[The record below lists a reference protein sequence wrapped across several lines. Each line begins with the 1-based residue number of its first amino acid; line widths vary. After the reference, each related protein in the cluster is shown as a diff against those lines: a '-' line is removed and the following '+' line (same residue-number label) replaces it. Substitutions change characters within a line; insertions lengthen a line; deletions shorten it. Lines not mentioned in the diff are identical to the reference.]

1 MAFLDRFTSE
11 SVRRRLRLALMEQRG
26 KSTSVNSTMSSRGGR
41 VSSKAMESPKRM
53 VSVSAVQSTP
63 QSVVKKQSSRV
74 SRSLT
79 PNAPKKGRDG
89 ENVGVSARVVNRGGL
104 KQDSLRRCSN
114 VEDCNGVKSELQKKL
129 CFTEDLIKDLQSQLV
144 ALKEELQKSQSL
156 NLELQSKNDLL
167 IRDLAAAEAKC
178 ANASNNDQSVGEY
191 NQKLENGKLQAQP
204 SNSCRNV
211 KDLESKAA
219 PPPPPLPRA
228 PPPPPPPLP
237 VKSLPRPVASQKS
250 PDLVRLFHSLRK
262 KEGKRGPPLLGKP
275 AAINAHNSIVGEIQN
290 RSAHLLAIKADIE
303 TKGEFINGLIDKVL
317 VAAYTDIEDVL
328 KFVDWLDFQLSS
340 LADERAVLK
349 HFKWPE
355 KKADAMREAAIEY
368 RALKLLEN
376 EISLYKDDTNSPCE
390 AALKKMASLL
400 DKSERGI
407 QRLIGL
413 RNTVMHSY
421 QDLKLPTN
429 WMLDSGITS
438 KIKQASMNLA
448 KMYMKRVKTEL
459 NSIRSSDKESNRES
473 LLLQGVH
480 FVYRTHQFAGG
491 LDSETLCAFEEIKQ
505 WVPRQVVGGSHSQQ
519 GWIVGI
525 PSS

>member
-1 MAFLDRFTSE
+1 
-11 SVRRRLRLALMEQRG
+11 MEQKG
-26 KSTSVNSTMSSRGGR
+26 KSTAVKNSTTMSSRGGR
-41 VSSKAMESPKRM
+41 VSLKAMESPKRV
-53 VSVSAVQSTP
+53 VSVSVVESTP
-63 QSVVKKQSSRV
+63 QSGVKKQSSRV

-89 ENVGVSARVVNRGGL
+89 ENVGVSARTVNRGGL
-104 KQDSLRRCSN
+104 KQVSHRRSLSVAGSCVN
-114 VEDCNGVKSELQKKL
+114 VEDCNGVKSGLQEKL
-129 CFTEDLIKDLQSQLV
+129 YFAEDLIKDLQSQLV
-144 ALKEELQKSQSL
+144 ELKEELRKSQSL
-156 NLELQSKNDLL
+156 NLELQSQNDLL
-167 IRDLAAAEAKC
+167 VRDLAAAEAKF
-178 ANASNNDQSVGEY
+178 ASASNNDKRKSVSEESQRRTED
-191 NQKLENGKLQAQP
+191 NQKLENGKLETQP
-204 SNSCRNV
+204 SSSCRNV
-211 KDLESKAA
+211 RDLDCKA
-219 PPPPPLPRA
+219 PPPRAA

-237 VKSLPRPVASQKS
+237 VQSMPRAAATQKS

-262 KEGKRGPPLLGKP
+262 KEGKRDPPLLGKP

-317 VAAYTDIEDVL
+317 VAAHTDIEDIL
-328 KFVDWLDFQLSS
+328 KFVDWLDSQLSS

-376 EISLYKDDTNSPCE
+376 EISFYKDDTNSPCE

-407 QRLIGL
+407 QRLITL
-413 RNTVMHSY
+413 RSTVMHSY

-429 WMLDSGITS
+429 WMLDSGIMS

-459 NSIRSSDKESNRES
+459 DSVRSSDKESNHES
-473 LLLQGVH
+473 LLLQGIH
-480 FVYRTHQFAGG
+480 FAYRTHQFAGG

-505 WVPRQVVGGSHSQQ
+505 WVPRQMLGRSHAQ
-519 GWIVGI
+519 GLIVGI
-525 PSS
+525 QSS

>member
-1 MAFLDRFTSE
+1 
-11 SVRRRLRLALMEQRG
+11 MEQRG
-26 KSTSVNSTMSSRGGR
+26 KSTAAGTSLLNSAMPSRGGR
-41 VSSKAMESPKRM
+41 VSLRAMESPSPSPKPL
-53 VSVSAVQSTP
+53 VSASAVQSTP

-74 SRSLT
+74 SRSLAL
-79 PNAPKKGRDG
+79 NAPKKGRDG
-89 ENVGVSARVVNRGGL
+89 ENVAVSARTVNRGGL
-104 KQDSLRRCSN
+104 KQVSQRRSSGTGSCSK
-114 VEDCNGVKSELQKKL
+114 VGDCTEAKSELQEKL
-129 CFTEDLIKDLQSQLV
+129 CFAEDLIKDLRSQLLI
-144 ALKEELQKSQSL
+144 LKEELQKSQSL
-156 NLELQSKNDLL
+156 NLELQSQNDLL
-167 IRDLAAAEAKC
+167 VRDLAAAETKL
-178 ANASNNDQSVGEY
+178 ANASNNDQAK
-191 NQKLENGKLQAQP
+191 NTQKLENGKLQAQP
-204 SNSCRNV
+204 SSSCQNV
-211 KDLESKAA
+211 RDLGCKA
-219 PPPPPLPRA
+219 PPTRAA

-237 VKSLPRPVASQKS
+237 LQSLPRAVTTQKS
-250 PDLVRLFHSLRK
+250 PDLIRLFHSLRK
-262 KEGKRGPPLLGKP
+262 KEGKRDPPLLGKP
-275 AAINAHNSIVGEIQN
+275 AVINAHNSIVGEIQN
-290 RSAHLLAIKADIE
+290 RSSHLLAIRADIE

-328 KFVDWLDFQLSS
+328 KFVDWLDSQLSS

-376 EISLYKDDTNSPCE
+376 EISLYKDDTSTPCE

-421 QDLKLPTN
+421 QELKLPTN

-438 KIKQASMNLA
+438 KIKQASINLA
-448 KMYMKRVKTEL
+448 KMYMKRVKIEL
-459 NSIRSSDKESNRES
+459 DSIRSSDKESNQES

-480 FVYRTHQFAGG
+480 FAYRTHQFAGG

-505 WVPRQVVGGSHSQQ
+505 WVPKQ